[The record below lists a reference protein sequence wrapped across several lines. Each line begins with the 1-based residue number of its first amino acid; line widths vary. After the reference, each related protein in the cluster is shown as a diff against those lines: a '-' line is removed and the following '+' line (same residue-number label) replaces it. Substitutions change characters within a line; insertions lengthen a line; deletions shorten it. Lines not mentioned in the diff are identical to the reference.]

1 MQALKSPPSPAVALP
16 VAVGAVVS
24 VLVPGGSAQLVK
36 VRTAAL
42 ISAPTKVNVF
52 FT

>member
-1 MQALKSPPSPAVALP
+1 MQALIASPPPVGLP
-16 VAVGAVVS
+16 LAVGGAEVS
-24 VLVPGGSAQLVK
+24 VPVPGGSAQLVK

-42 ISAPTKVNVF
+42 ISAPARVNVF